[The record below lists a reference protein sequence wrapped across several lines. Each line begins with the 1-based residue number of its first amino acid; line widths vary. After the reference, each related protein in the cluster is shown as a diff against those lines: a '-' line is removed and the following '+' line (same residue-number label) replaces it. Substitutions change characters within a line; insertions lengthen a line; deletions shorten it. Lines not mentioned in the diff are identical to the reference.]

1 MVTQLLPTKLYM
13 PPNRPDL
20 VPRQRLI
27 EHLDEG
33 LQGKM
38 TLVSAPAGFGKT
50 SLLSEWVQHL
60 GQPVAWLSL
69 DKNDNDLIRFLTYMI
84 AALQRINEDIGVDIQ
99 AVLSESQ
106 SPNLEIMLTKFVN
119 DIEVIPEQFIFV
131 LDDYHLIEAE
141 PVNSALNFLI
151 EYQPPNM
158 HLVISSRSD
167 PLLPISRLR
176 VRGEL
181 SEVRVRDLRFTKD
194 ETAAFLNGLM
204 GFDLSPK
211 NIDALEGRTEGWI
224 ASLQLAALSMRGRDD
239 WPEFIAAFS
248 GSHRYVID
256 YLADEIMS
264 RQPEEV
270 KIFLRR
276 TSILERFTAP
286 LCDAVVN
293 EEVSGNTNILDYLEH
308 SNLFLIPLDDHKEW
322 YRYHHLF
329 ADFLSL
335 HLHKEEPEQLPELH
349 RRASQW
355 FEIEGLI
362 DEAIRHALAAKD
374 LERATR
380 LVESI
385 AGSLVIRRFSNILI
399 NLVNQLP
406 SEIWQKSSMLCVW
419 YAWALIFL
427 GQYYAV
433 EPNLKIAENHWDEE
447 AGVPLNGYISTVRA
461 YLANVKGDYQK
472 AIDLSNQ
479 ALEQMSKSSAEKDT
493 LIFRGA
499 AVIWLGVNH
508 RMLGD
513 LDRAR
518 EFFTEAA
525 KLNEEAGSIYAAV
538 SAKCQL
544 ANLAMIQGQLHRAKE
559 ICQQGFQLVKRWAD
573 EQEEGQRTLVAAS
586 ELHLMLGTVLYQW
599 NDLEG
604 AELYIQRA
612 VELLEVGEDQ
622 GSIDAYRIS
631 AFINQAEGD
640 YEAAFDL
647 FGKINSLKDN
657 IPLPRVNSLLKP
669 SLEQLRILLSR
680 VRPEMAYLLNDV
692 AKEVEGMGIR
702 PDDGIDLSNTD
713 YAIENKHADLARALI
728 ALERVSE
735 ALSLIE
741 PLLKG
746 ARSSGR
752 LGDEIC
758 YLILNA
764 LAHHALGDDATAL
777 VSLNE
782 ALTLAKP
789 QGYLRIFIDEGV
801 PMAEMLQIAMTQNV
815 EPDYAEKLL
824 ALFPDEI
831 RESVHIRDVT
841 ISQPLVEPL
850 SDRELEV
857 LQLMTEGYKYKE
869 IAEQL
874 VISVNTVRHHTR
886 NVYSK
891 LNVNNRAQ
899 AIARANELNLL

>member
-1 MVTQLLPTKLYM
+1 MVTKLLSTKLYM
-13 PPNRPDL
+13 PPYRSDM

-27 EHLDEG
+27 EHLDAG
-33 LQGKM
+33 LRGRV

-50 SLLSEWVQHL
+50 TLVSEWVQHV
-60 GQPVAWLSL
+60 GRPAAWLSL
-69 DKNDNDLIRFLTYMI
+69 DKNDNDITRFLTYMI
-84 AALQRINEDIGVDIQ
+84 AALQHVNEDVGGDIQ
-99 AVLSESQ
+99 AALGESQ
-106 SPNLEIMLTKFVN
+106 SPNLEMILTKFVN

-131 LDDYHLIEAE
+131 LDDYHFIEAE

-151 EYQPPNM
+151 EYQPSNM

-181 SEVRVRDLRFTKD
+181 REVRVRDLRFTKD
-194 ETAAFLNGLM
+194 ETAAFLNDLM
-204 GFDLSPK
+204 GFDLSPED
-211 NIDALEGRTEGWI
+211 IAALEERTEGWV

-270 KIFLRR
+270 QMFLRR
-276 TSILERFTAP
+276 TSILERFSAP

-293 EEVSGNTNILDYLEH
+293 GDVNGNTNIIDYLEH
-308 SNLFLIPLDDHKEW
+308 SNLFLIPLDDHREW
-322 YRYHHLF
+322 FRYHHLF
-329 ADFLSL
+329 ADFLRL
-335 HLHKEEPEQLPELH
+335 NLHKEEPEQLPELH
-349 RRASQW
+349 RHASQW
-355 FEIEGLI
+355 FEINGLM

-385 AGSLVIRRFSNILI
+385 AGSLVIRRSSNILI
-399 NLVNQLP
+399 NLINQLP
-406 SEIWQKSSMLCVW
+406 SEIWQKSPMLCVW

-427 GQYYAV
+427 GQSDAV
-433 EPNLKIAENHWDEE
+433 EPILKIAELHWNEGT
-447 AGVPLNGYISTVRA
+447 GVPLNGYISTVRA
-461 YLANVKGDYQK
+461 YLANLKGDYQK

-479 ALEQMSKSSAEKDT
+479 ALEQMSKSSPEEDT

-508 RMLGD
+508 RMRGD

-518 EFFTEAA
+518 EYFIEAV
-525 KLNEEAGSIYAAV
+525 KLNEEAGSIYAAI
-538 SAKCQL
+538 SAKCQS
-544 ANLAMIQGQLHRAKE
+544 ANLAMIQGQLHQAKE
-559 ICQQGFQLVKRWAD
+559 ICQQGFLLAKRWAD
-573 EQEEGQRTLVAAS
+573 EAGEGQRTLVAAS
-586 ELHLMLGTVLYQW
+586 ELHIMLGTVLYQW

-604 AELYIQRA
+604 AVLQIRHA

-622 GSIDAYRIS
+622 GRIDAYRIL
-631 AFINQAEGD
+631 AFIHHAEGD

-647 FGKINSLKDN
+647 FGKINSLTDK
-657 IPLPRVNSLLKP
+657 ISLPRVNSLLKP
-669 SLEQLRILLSR
+669 SFEKLRILLSR
-680 VRPEMAYLLNDV
+680 SRPEMAYLLNDV
-692 AKEVEGMGIR
+692 AKEVEGMRIR

-713 YAIENKHADLARALI
+713 YAIENKHADLARMLI

-735 ALSLIE
+735 ALPLIE
-741 PLLKG
+741 HLLQG
-746 ARSSGR
+746 ARSSR
-752 LGDEIC
+752 RSGDEIN
-758 YLILNA
+758 YLVLKA
-764 LAHHALGDDATAL
+764 LAHYALEDDVTAL
-777 VSLNE
+777 VSLSE

-789 QGYLRIFIDEGV
+789 QGYLRLFIDEGI
-801 PMAEMLQIAMTQNV
+801 PMAEMLQIATTQNV

-831 RESVHIRDVT
+831 RESMHIRD
-841 ISQPLVEPL
+841 IALSQPLVEPL

-857 LQLMTEGYKYKE
+857 LQLMTEGYRYKE